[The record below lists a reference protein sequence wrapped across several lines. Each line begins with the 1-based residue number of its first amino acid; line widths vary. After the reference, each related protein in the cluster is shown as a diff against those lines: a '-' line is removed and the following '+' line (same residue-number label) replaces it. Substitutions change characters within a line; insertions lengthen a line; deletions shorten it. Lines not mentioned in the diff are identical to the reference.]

1 MLLLL
6 SGAALLV
13 AMVAGSAPQ
22 SEGWAV
28 SLGLLALLADLGCP
42 HLTRFGYFTPSAAFI
57 LASAA
62 VPELGTRVAAVA
74 TLVALTTRTVWR
86 GSRQSEARYRE
97 LLCDLLPLSM
107 MLLAA
112 TLWPEP
118 SIGPRLLVVGLL
130 YGAVS
135 LSYAFWESGKQK
147 LEGAL
152 SQSFLFLRALQWILV
167 VPGSALLALAVP
179 EQPWLLVPALALLSI
194 PWLTATRLSNANQ
207 TGLLLERE
215 RLLGEKN
222 LESVQQRL
230 QLLAQSRESLA
241 EETALFRD
249 FAASVAAYPDFEV
262 SAEFVLNKVAALCPA
277 QSTVI
282 FVAGANGLE
291 ARAQRSPH
299 KERLQGQVLLGLS
312 EPAVEEC
319 ARRGRVVLKSE
330 RNRQSDSLLG
340 MEPAAIVFPLAGV
353 GALYLGWATRP
364 SLGTKTLG
372 TLSTLVELS
381 SAALK
386 AALEKERVQQELSY
400 HSEGHQSARER
411 VERLEALIL
420 ELTRASAS
428 LSPSQALASLQTVSL
443 QLVRHDRGAYLV
455 RLSGRSHRAC
465 WPSQPTPDVNALEGM
480 TRAVGESG
488 TPLVIEDI
496 EGWRLSRPWSDCAS
510 YLVIPIADGGERTGL
525 LVVARRGAPFSR
537 LDCQVLQ
544 LAAVQMRI
552 IFANCA
558 LHDEVVVSKQQ
569 LEESQAQLV
578 WSSKMAAIGSLAAGV
593 AHELNTPL
601 GAILLRM
608 ETAVKS
614 LEKSDT
620 DSAKRKLKSGIQA
633 ATVARDIVAKLLNYS
648 HDGDRGLKHQDLGG
662 IIADAIELVAPQLK
676 KDAVVVEYEPKPM
689 PEVEVNAT
697 EIQQILVNLLMNS
710 RDAILGLTPEGGR
723 IQVDTGVA
731 ADNVWLTVTDSGP
744 GLSEELAHRVF
755 DPFFTTKGP
764 GRGTGLGLSVSHQ
777 IAERHHG
784 SLTCVARQPGA
795 VFRLTLPVSPSS

>member
-6 SGAALLV
+6 SGVALVVTLAA
-13 AMVAGSAPQ
+13 GAPPE
-22 SEGWAV
+22 SEPWAV
-28 SLGLLALLADLGCP
+28 SLGLLTLLVDLGCP
-42 HLTRFGYFTPSAAFI
+42 HLTRFGFLSPAPAFLLAFAAI
-57 LASAA
+57 
-62 VPELGTRVAAVA
+62 PQLGPRAGAVAA
-74 TLVALTTRTVWR
+74 LVALTTRTVWR
-86 GSRQSEARYRE
+86 GSRQPEARRRE
-97 LLCDLLPLSM
+97 LLCDLLPISSTLM
-107 MLLAA
+107 VV
-112 TLWPEP
+112 TLWHCSTAIE
-118 SIGPRLLVVGLL
+118 GLL
-130 YGAVS
+130 ISGLIYGGVS
-135 LSYAFWESGKQK
+135 LGYAVWESGRQK
-147 LEGAL
+147 LEVAL
-152 SQSFLFLRALQWILV
+152 SQSLVLLRTFQWLLV
-167 VPGSALLALAVP
+167 VPGSALLVMAVP
-179 EQPWLLVPALALLSI
+179 EQPSLIIPTLALLSI

-207 TGLLLERE
+207 TVLLLERE

-241 EETALFRD
+241 EETSLFRE
-249 FAASVAAYPDFEV
+249 FAASVAGHPDFEV
-262 SAEFVLNKVAALCPA
+262 SAEFVLGKVTALCPA

-282 FVAGANGLE
+282 FVAGPNGLE
-291 ARAQRSPH
+291 ARAHRTPH
-299 KERLQGQVLLGLS
+299 SERLNGQHLLGLK
-312 EPAVEEC
+312 EPVVEEC
-319 ARRGRVVLKSE
+319 ARSGRVVLKSE
-330 RNRQSDSLLG
+330 RNRKADSLLG
-340 MEPAAIVFPLAGV
+340 MEPAALVFPLTGV
-353 GALYLGWATRP
+353 GALYLGWASRP
-364 SLGTKTLG
+364 SLSTQVLR

-381 SAALK
+381 AVALK
-386 AALEKERVQQELSY
+386 AALEKGRVQQELSF
-400 HSEGHQSARER
+400 HAEGHQSAREK
-411 VERLEALIL
+411 VERLESLIL

-428 LSPSQALASLQTVSL
+428 LSPSQALASLQTVSG

-455 RLSGRSHRAC
+455 RLSGRAHRAC
-465 WPSQPTPDVNALEGM
+465 WPSHPTPDVNALEEM
-480 TRAVGESG
+480 TGAVGESG

-496 EGWRLSRPWSDCAS
+496 SGWRFSRPWSDCSS
-510 YLVIPIADGGERTGL
+510 YLLIPIADGGERTGL
-525 LVVARRGAPFSR
+525 LVVARRDTPFSR

-544 LAAVQMRI
+544 LAAVQMRVV
-552 IFANCA
+552 FANCA

-614 LEKSDT
+614 LEKNDP
-620 DSAKRKLKSGIQA
+620 DSARRKLQSGIQA
-633 ATVARDIVAKLLNYS
+633 ASVARDIVSKLLNYS
-648 HDGDRGLKHQDLGG
+648 HDGDRGLKRQDLGG
-662 IIADAIELVAPQLK
+662 IVADAIELVEPQLK
-676 KDAVVVEYEPKPM
+676 KDGVVVEYEPKPL

-697 EIQQILVNLLMNS
+697 EIQQIVVNLLTNS

-723 IQVDTGVA
+723 IQVETGAESGSVT
-731 ADNVWLTVTDSGP
+731 LTVTDSGP

-795 VFRLTLPVSPSS
+795 VFRLTLPVV